1 MEKILGCWEH
11 LSMIWHALKD
21 ARAQKSNLAIIWLDI
36 ANAYGSIPH
45 KLIAFA
51 LHRYGVSP
59 QWIRLIETYY
69 KENFSKSFS
78 KSATSAWHRHQS
90 GIFAGCTLSI
100 ILFLSGMTIILE
112 YSMQA
117 RVPKFITNNTT
128 LPLLRAFIDDLSL
141 MSAKV
146 FGAQTLLSRCMT
158 ALTWAGLEFRADK
171 SCSIVIVKGRPMNAT
186 PFSVSKASVQS
197 EVPSPIPS
205 IQSRPIKFL
214 GRIIDGSIS
223 DRNSSAEL
231 KDKLLAGLS
240 VIDRSHFTGTQK
252 LWILQHLLIS
262 RIQWPLLIYEIPI
275 SLVFKLEQKVS
286 VFIRKCL
293 HLHHSRSSLDF
304 YSSAS
309 LCPLPIKILSSA
321 LKASKLSGHLLLRNS
336 QDPLVSSCV
345 PKRRTGTWK
354 VEDAVLSCENDIK
367 IGQICGNGHHNKHG
381 LGYTT
386 TPKVPTNQSSKHHRR
401 YISDHH
407 KTIDD
412 TYAFSKAVQLHVQ
425 GQWTRWTNYVQQDFS
440 WASLMAMPANLIPFV

>member
-1 MEKILGCWEH
+1 MEKIPGCWEH
-11 LSMIWHALKD
+11 LSMVWHALKE

-36 ANAYGSIPH
+36 ANAYGSITH

-59 QWIRLIETYY
+59 QWIRLIETCY
-69 KENFSKSFS
+69 KGIFGKSFS
-78 KSATSAWHRHQS
+78 ESATSAWHRHQR

-100 ILFLSGMTIILE
+100 ILFLAGMTIILE

-128 LPLLRAFIDDLSL
+128 LALLRAFMDDLSL

-146 FGAQTLLSRCMT
+146 FGAQTLLSQWIT
-158 ALTWAGLEFRADK
+158 ALTWAGLEFRAEK
-171 SCSIVIVKGRPMNAT
+171 SCAIVIVKGRSMNAT
-186 PFSVSKASVQS
+186 PFSVSKASVQP

-205 IQSRPIKFL
+205 IHSRPIKFL

-275 SLVFKLEQKVS
+275 SLAFKLEQKVS

-293 HLHHSRSSLDF
+293 HLHHSTSSLGC

-309 LCPLPIKILSSA
+309 LCPLPIKSLSPA
-321 LKASKLSGHLLLRNS
+321 LKAPKLSGHLLLRNS

-345 PKRRTGTWK
+345 PKLRTGTWK

-367 IGQICGNGHHNKHG
+367 ISQVCGNGHHNKHG

-386 TPKVPTNQSSKHHRR
+386 TPKVLKNQSSKHHRR

-412 TYAFSKAVQLHVQ
+412 TYALSKAVQCRFRVS
-425 GQWTRWTNYVQQDFS
+425 GQDGSTMFTRLFLGLFDGN
-440 WASLMAMPANLIPFV
+440 AS